1 VEDIG
6 ERSQHIVKIIWRAVL
21 LVTLLLVAVAC
32 GDTNTG
38 SNQVPEVP
46 TATVPTAN
54 EGGEVAEATQEPTAT
69 VAAAETL
76 PTQPAVAEEP
86 TLPTLPEVVPA
97 DPTATTP
104 AAGAKPT
111 LIFFSA
117 PN

>member
-1 VEDIG
+1 M
-6 ERSQHIVKIIWRAVL
+6 L

-32 GDTNTG
+32 GGDTNTG

-46 TATVPTAN
+46 TATAPAAN
-54 EGGEVAEATQEPTAT
+54 EGGEVAEATQEPTASIA
-69 VAAAETL
+69 VAETL

-104 AAGAKPT
+104 PAGAKPT

>member
-76 PTQPAVAEEP
+76 PT
-86 TLPTLPEVVPA
+86 LPEVVPA